1 MSWILRQIDNTC
13 MAIEKNLVKSFPQKM
28 ADWALHPWSASKES
42 ALAAVTLGLKT
53 ELRRM
58 NNAIGSDS
66 EGRFPVLNPL
76 DPSEILTSV
85 DADECFILPSA
96 HFPMLLSFNSRPNPG
111 NPSVASGAS
120 HGCSRDTVYQVKVE
134 LVSLRSP
141 SFSKNVESGSAYAV
155 QGVLSGV
162 LQESGNSVCH
172 LDSESR
178 DHCDSKLHRWTA
190 GGTLQ
195 FETRSNWGVPK
206 SLSLN
211 VSIKD
216 NASFS
221 DDKSPPLHT
230 EIGCGFVDLSG
241 VWNGNHSDDNTPR
254 ATTQTIR
261 IHSYEDAV
269 EFDQHGEADEWDADE
284 AVELQ
289 LHITGEI
296 LSTHEEPQKR
306 LLLYK
311 HGDDL
316 RQELLAIQFIER
328 CNQMLMA
335 SGLDLKLKTFRCLP
349 VGAMKGFIEWVSGTV
364 SLSELCQPT
373 GNSSPGSRSG
383 SRTGSRAGSS
393 WSNGGPTESKDA
405 LDLSS
410 SRPTEGVDLPDGSQ
424 VCHRGW
430 CKYQL
435 VRGLRQKIDSMF
447 VENPIQ
453 DFLRSAAYDECAP
466 YFVKKDVMDAYVKSC
481 AGYCVV
487 TYLLGVGDRHL
498 DNILLHQNGHLI
510 HCDYSFILG
519 NDPKT
524 YLPMRI
530 TEDMI
535 RGFGGKESDN
545 YAKFLSC
552 TGAAFLVLRRHNN
565 LHSLLSQICSMAH
578 SNMRDVSLNQPP
590 EEAVFAMRGRFR
602 LDLSDDDA
610 LAYIEDV
617 VERSIASKMWR
628 AVDVIH
634 TLGKHF

>member
-1 MSWILRQIDNTC
+1 
-13 MAIEKNLVKSFPQKM
+13 
-28 ADWALHPWSASKES
+28 
-42 ALAAVTLGLKT
+42 
-53 ELRRM
+53 
-58 NNAIGSDS
+58 
-66 EGRFPVLNPL
+66 
-76 DPSEILTSV
+76 
-85 DADECFILPSA
+85 
-96 HFPMLLSFNSRPNPG
+96 
-111 NPSVASGAS
+111 
-120 HGCSRDTVYQVKVE
+120 
-134 LVSLRSP
+134 
-141 SFSKNVESGSAYAV
+141 
-155 QGVLSGV
+155 
-162 LQESGNSVCH
+162 
-172 LDSESR
+172 
-178 DHCDSKLHRWTA
+178 
-190 GGTLQ
+190 
-195 FETRSNWGVPK
+195 
-206 SLSLN
+206 
-211 VSIKD
+211 
-216 NASFS
+216 
-221 DDKSPPLHT
+221 
-230 EIGCGFVDLSG
+230 
-241 VWNGNHSDDNTPR
+241 
-254 ATTQTIR
+254 
-261 IHSYEDAV
+261 
-269 EFDQHGEADEWDADE
+269 
-284 AVELQ
+284 
-289 LHITGEI
+289 
-296 LSTHEEPQKR
+296 
-306 LLLYK
+306 
-311 HGDDL
+311 
-316 RQELLAIQFIER
+316 
-328 CNQMLMA
+328 MLMA